1 MRKIDEILKNEKI
14 WDSTRYTK
22 PGYYPMYTAWVKLPD
37 CGTCSV
43 VWSDREAGMEH
54 VSVSP
59 KKQFRMPSWDDMCVL
74 KDIFFDDEEEVYQ
87 IHPKK
92 SQYINFVGNCLHLW
106 KPKGHDL
113 NELTKVKEQTRWIP
127 VTERLPKEGERVLV
141 WYEYFRYGD
150 YNCMYQT
157 YGIGYQYEGHWSGD
171 VSGSMAKC
179 IAWMPLPE
187 PWKGE

>member
-1 MRKIDEILKNEKI
+1 MRKIEEILKNERI
-14 WDSTRYTK
+14 WEATRYIK

-74 KDIFFDDEEEVYQ
+74 KDIFFEYEEEAYQ
-87 IHPKK
+87 IHPKN
-92 SQYINFVGNCLHLW
+92 SQYVNDVENCLHLW
-106 KPKGHDL
+106 KPKGHEID
-113 NELTKVKEQTRWIP
+113 ELTKQTRWIP
-127 VTERLPKEGERVLV
+127 ADEKLPDPDELILLSFENFTLPMIGRYTVDDDDPGTFRV
-141 WYEYFRYGD
+141 GD
-150 YNCMYQT
+150 MDESFVENDLYVN
-157 YGIGYQYEGHWSGD
+157 
-171 VSGSMAKC
+171 
-179 IAWMPLPE
+179 AWMPLPE